1 MSAFLAEP
9 YHTTAFTPRIFGE
22 AIELSIA
29 PTAPASLA
37 AAYRVISQRPEVHY
51 AGPVRDP
58 LGRRGL
64 ALVFEFDH
72 MQNQLIVDPRTGA
85 ALDNRAVS
93 MADGSLQ
100 LLTVVEAT
108 GWMDSP
114 PAA

>member
-1 MSAFLAEP
+1 
-9 YHTTAFTPRIFGE
+9 
-22 AIELSIA
+22 
-29 PTAPASLA
+29 
-37 AAYRVISQRPEVHY
+37 
-51 AGPVRDP
+51 
-58 LGRRGL
+58 
-64 ALVFEFDH
+64 